1 MPDIGQILSH
11 YTVVEKLGS
20 GGMGVVFKA
29 QDVRLGRS
37 VALKFLPEG
46 LAQDRHPSTSS
57 GSSRARSRD
66 EALERLRREARAAS
80 ALNHPNIC
88 TVYDIDE
95 CSGQTFIA
103 MELLEG
109 ESLRERIAGGAL
121 KTDDL
126 LEVATQVADA
136 LDAAHTTGIIHR
148 DIKPANI
155 FLTRRGQAKILDF
168 GLAKLP
174 AAHREESETAATTE
188 ALLTS
193 PGSAVGTIAYMS
205 PEQARGEALD
215 ARSDLFSFGVVL
227 YEMAT
232 GRQAFTGSTGP
243 VIFDAILNKTPT
255 SVVRVNPQVPAE
267 LAHIITKALEKDRRL
282 RYQNAM
288 DLRADLQRLKRDR
301 DSGRHA
307 AAGTEPVRPKS
318 LAVLPFANLS
328 ADKENEYFSDG
339 LAEEIINALTRL
351 PGLRVIA
358 RTSSFSFRGKEVD
371 VREIGATLNVD
382 NILEGSVRKAGNRI
396 RVTAQLVSAADG
408 SHHWS
413 ERYDREMTDV
423 FAIQDEIC
431 QSIVD
436 KLRVELAPGHTLVK
450 RYTENLEAYDL
461 CLKARHHLYKMTPE
475 GHEKCIQ
482 YCEQAIALDP
492 SYALAYVRM
501 GYSYWKSADVGFLSP
516 REAIPKIKAAA
527 LEAVKLDDA
536 LGDAHALLGLAL
548 GTCDFDWAGGER
560 EFRRALQLD
569 PAAPDIHFLAY
580 VFFFATGRVEE
591 AGMEMRRAV
600 EQDPLSPHFNAML
613 GSWFSET
620 AQHDQATAQCQLA
633 VELDPNFWLA
643 HWMLA
648 LSYAYKGQPD
658 DAISAAKKGIHT
670 CGRYPMLLMCL
681 GWSYAASGRVA
692 ETRELLEE
700 LKARGCETYASP
712 YAIGVLHLAL
722 GEVEQGLEWFAKAL
736 EERDLTATTTF
747 KSDAGLAPLRPHP
760 AFQALLRKMNLAD

>member
-11 YTVVEKLGS
+11 YRIVEKLGE
-20 GGMGVVFKA
+20 GGMGVVFRA
-29 QDVRLGRS
+29 DDTRLGRS

-46 LAQDRHPSTSS
+46 LAQDRQ
-57 GSSRARSRD
+57 
-66 EALERLRREARAAS
+66 ALERFQREARAAS
-80 ALNHPNIC
+80 ALNHPHIC

-109 ESLRERIAGGAL
+109 ETLRQRIAGSAL
-121 KTDDL
+121 KADDL
-126 LEVATQVADA
+126 LEVAIQVADA

-174 AAHREESETAATTE
+174 AAHREELETAATTE

-232 GRQAFTGSTGP
+232 GQQAFTGSTSV
-243 VIFDAILNKTPT
+243 VIIDAILHKTLP
-255 SVVRVNPQVPAE
+255 SPRRLNPEIPEELGRV
-267 LAHIITKALEKDRRL
+267 ITRALEKDRNL
-282 RYQNAM
+282 RYQHAS
-288 DLRADLQRLKRDR
+288 DLRADLQCLKRDR
-301 DSGRHA
+301 ESGRRA
-307 AAGTEPVRPKS
+307 AAGAEPGHPQS

-382 NILEGSVRKAGNRI
+382 HILEGSVRKAGNRI

-431 QSIVD
+431 QAIVD

-450 RYTENLEAYDL
+450 RYTENIEAYDL

-475 GHEKCIQ
+475 GHAKCIQ
-482 YCEQAIALDP
+482 YCEQALALDP
-492 SYALAYVRM
+492 SYALAHVRM
-501 GYSYWKSADVGFLSP
+501 GYSYWKSADLGFLNP
-516 REAIPKIKAAA
+516 REAIPRIKASA
-527 LEAVKLDDA
+527 LEAVKLDDTLA
-536 LGDAHALLGLAL
+536 DAHALLGLAL
-548 GTCDFDWAGGER
+548 GTCDFDWPGGER
-560 EFRRALQLD
+560 EFRRAFQLD
-569 PAAPDIHFLAY
+569 PVSPDIHYFAFL
-580 VFFFATGRVEE
+580 FFHAAGRVED
-591 AGMEMRRAV
+591 AGIETRRTV
-600 EQDPLSPHFNAML
+600 EQDPLSPHFNALL
-613 GSWFSET
+613 GYWFSNT
-620 AQHDQATAQCQLA
+620 GRHDQAIPRCRLA
-633 VELDPNFWLA
+633 VELDPNFWIA
-643 HWMLA
+643 YWQYA
-648 LSYAYKGQPD
+648 LSYGYNGQFDIGIPI
-658 DAISAAKKGIHT
+658 AEKGIQV

-681 GWSYAASGRVA
+681 GCGYAAVGRPA
-692 ETRELLEE
+692 DTRQLLEE
-700 LKARGCETYASP
+700 LKARGHESYVSP
-712 YAIGVLHLAL
+712 YAIGTLHLAL
-722 GEVEQGLEWFAKAL
+722 GEVEQGLEWYAKAV
-736 EERDLTATTTF
+736 EERDLMAILTL
-747 KSDAGLAPLRPHP
+747 KSDVFFTQLRPHP